1 MTRRELEAEYGP
13 LRPDGITIR
22 GPGKFEGEPLYIGIF
37 YETMM
42 DGYGDIIDFG
52 PEESATVFEVSEE
65 DRREFP
71 ELEDVHAVALW
82 TSDSGFENMEEFE
95 DAEALEEY
103 RAKAEKASEAAE
115 GEEGD

>member
-1 MTRRELEAEYGP
+1 MTRKELEAEFGP

-22 GPGKFEGEPLYIGIF
+22 GPGKFEGEPLYIGI
-37 YETMM
+37 YYDAMM
-42 DGYGDIIDFG
+42 NGHGEPLDFG
-52 PEESATVFEVSEE
+52 LEESATVFEVSEE

-82 TSDSGFENMEEFE
+82 ESDQGFENLEEFE

-103 RAKAEKASEAAE
+103 RAKAEAASEAAE
-115 GEEGD
+115 GEEED